1 MDCYA
6 KVGDWSKLLNFSE
19 DIGIINLIFKGYN
32 FLDQLKS
39 PLEKLKFRVENL
51 LTQIG
56 EWRENIQKYILRLE
70 IVRRDKE
77 KKLADWLVG
86 EDFEEVGQSEALSEA
101 STTLSNISKMSKMS
115 TASARKRKQVLILS
129 IP

>member
-1 MDCYA
+1 M
-6 KVGDWSKLLNFSE
+6 
-19 DIGIINLIFKGYN
+19 
-32 FLDQLKS
+32 
-39 PLEKLKFRVENL
+39 LKFRVENL

-56 EWRENIQKYILRLE
+56 EWKENIQKYILRLE

-101 STTLSNISKMSKMS
+101 STTLSSISKMSKIS